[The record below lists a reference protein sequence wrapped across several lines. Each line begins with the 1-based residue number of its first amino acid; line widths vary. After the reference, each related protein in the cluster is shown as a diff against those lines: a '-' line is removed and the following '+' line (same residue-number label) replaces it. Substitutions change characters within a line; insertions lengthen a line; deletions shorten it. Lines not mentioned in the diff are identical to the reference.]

1 MSFLVDTGSAVT
13 ILDDNVFDMLSG
25 IIKPKQLKSVNKT
38 LLCAKGE
45 SIPILG
51 MSNFSFK
58 LCDSDTIFE
67 QEMIVGKL
75 EGDISILGIDFL
87 KKYAGIVDLRDE
99 TLHIGKQIYPLSPNP
114 NMFRLAPE

>member
-1 MSFLVDTGSAVT
+1 M
-13 ILDDNVFDMLSG
+13 
-25 IIKPKQLKSVNKT
+25 
-38 LLCAKGE
+38 CAKGE

-51 MSNFSFK
+51 MLNFSFR
-58 LCDSDTIFE
+58 LSDSDTIFE

-99 TLHIGKQIYPLSPNP
+99 TLYIGKQIFPLSQNP
-114 NMFRLAPE
+114 NMFRLAPEYNSVIP